1 VHVNNR
7 NSHIGGSNSKMKP
20 DQGNNASPENDV
32 FKGAGAANTA
42 SDSKNDGEFGASA
55 EFEKHFYFRQ
65 TCVNIRRLINVTG
78 AFAALLNVALD
89 IVYAYK
95 ISFQLKIMYILMCVF
110 LAVRIVFT
118 LGFGQYYYSKYVRNY
133 RVNLRGL
140 AEEKFADDAEPQADE
155 RNKSTSRKQSE
166 IRNHGQ
172 TLYSSL
178 HLLYYTGF
186 YRILPSSDFKYEL
199 AVGYSMEL
207 FLTTIPMLF
216 CQLFNNSS
224 TEGKLKGIQSAA
236 LLMKLFSLSILIVEL
251 FMLIWEV
258 KKNYEMK
265 KLGIGRKKL
274 TEEERRTK
282 YAKRLSFVAFGSM
295 ILFLVIII
303 AGSASNKSRE
313 C

>member
-1 VHVNNR
+1 
-7 NSHIGGSNSKMKP
+7 
-20 DQGNNASPENDV
+20 
-32 FKGAGAANTA
+32 
-42 SDSKNDGEFGASA
+42 
-55 EFEKHFYFRQ
+55 
-65 TCVNIRRLINVTG
+65 
-78 AFAALLNVALD
+78 LNVSLD

-95 ISFQLKIMYILMCVF
+95 ISFQLKLMYIIMCVF

-133 RVNLRGL
+133 RVQLGGL
-140 AEEKFADDAEPQADE
+140 AESKFAEEGEPQADE
-155 RNKSTSRKQSE
+155 KNRTSGSRKQSE

-207 FLTTIPMLF
+207 FLTTIPILF

-224 TEGKLKGIQSAA
+224 TDGKLKGIQSAS
-236 LLMKLFSLSILIVEL
+236 LLMKLFSLFILIVEL

-258 KKNYEMK
+258 KKNYDMK
-265 KLGIGRKKL
+265 KLGIGKKKL

-282 YAKRLSFVAFGSM
+282 YAKKMSYVAFASM
-295 ILFLVIII
+295 VLFLVILI
-303 AGSASNKSRE
+303 SASVSNKSRE
-313 C
+313 CGP

>member
-1 VHVNNR
+1 
-7 NSHIGGSNSKMKP
+7 M
-20 DQGNNASPENDV
+20 
-32 FKGAGAANTA
+32 
-42 SDSKNDGEFGASA
+42 
-55 EFEKHFYFRQ
+55 YFRPA
-65 TCVNIRRLINVTG
+65 CVNTRRMINVIG
-78 AFAALLNVALD
+78 AFAALLNAALD

-110 LAVRIVFT
+110 LVVRIVFT

-140 AEEKFADDAEPQADE
+140 AEDKCADDAEPQADE
-155 RNKSTSRKQSE
+155 RNRSSSRKQSE
-166 IRNHGQ
+166 IKNHGQ

-224 TEGKLKGIQSAA
+224 TEGKLKG
-236 LLMKLFSLSILIVEL
+236 V
-251 FMLIWEV
+251 
-258 KKNYEMK
+258 
-265 KLGIGRKKL
+265 
-274 TEEERRTK
+274 
-282 YAKRLSFVAFGSM
+282 
-295 ILFLVIII
+295 
-303 AGSASNKSRE
+303 
-313 C
+313 